1 MAACSIADAPLWPSE
16 GFDVTAICQNISAT
30 KQNIVPQPSS
40 VSIVMATFNG
50 VDYLADQLSSL
61 FRQTRFPDELVVYDD
76 GSTDGTWDL
85 LQDYAAKAPFQMKIF
100 RADKNGGVNAAFRA
114 ALLHASCDVI
124 FFCDQDDVW
133 FPEKI
138 EASLAALDK
147 APAAGF
153 VFCDA
158 IQFASSGRKL
168 SETVWDL
175 ARFTPRRQVSFRQKP
190 LETMISGGNFVYGMA
205 SAFRRHAL
213 EPFIDI
219 GSSASVMTHDTWF
232 ALCAT
237 AIGHPGV
244 ALPQTLLAYRRHERQ
259 TSVLAGRQ
267 AGRNSDRAD
276 SPRLRFDEEIAAF
289 RLVQQ
294 SVNRFAHD
302 SKRDLTESLAILD
315 RKIAFLETRAA
326 LRRERS
332 ALKALKATF
341 NRDYWLLSRGLLSI
355 LRDYRGIW

>member
-1 MAACSIADAPLWPSE
+1 MTVF
-16 GFDVTAICQNISAT
+16 GQNISAQ
-30 KQNIVPQPSS
+30 KQNTVSQPSS

-50 VDYLADQLSSL
+50 VDYLADQLVSL
-61 FRQTRFPDELVVYDD
+61 FRQTRLPDELVVYDD
-76 GSTDGTWDL
+76 GSTDGTWAL
-85 LQDYAAKAPFQMKIF
+85 LQEYAAKAPFQMRIF
-100 RADKNGGVNAAFRA
+100 RADKNSGVNAAFRA

-133 FPEKI
+133 FPNKI
-138 EASLAALDK
+138 ESSLAALDK

-158 IQFASSGRKL
+158 IQFTSSGQKL
-168 SETVWDL
+168 SKTVWNL
-175 ARFTPRRQVSFRQKP
+175 ANFTPRRQACFRQKP

-205 SAFRRHAL
+205 SAFRRHVL
-213 EPFIDI
+213 EPFIAI
-219 GSSASVMTHDTWF
+219 ESSASVMTHDTWF

-259 TSVLAGRQ
+259 TSVLAGRHGERKSRC
-267 AGRNSDRAD
+267 AEALRH
-276 SPRLRFDEEIAAF
+276 RFDDEIAAF
-289 RLVQQ
+289 RLVHQ
-294 SVNRFAHD
+294 SVSRFARD
-302 SKRDLTESLAILD
+302 SKRDLADSLAILD

-332 ALKALKATF
+332 AIKALRATF
-341 NRDYWLLSRGLLSI
+341 NRDYWLLSRGLLSV